1 MEIVETENIKV
12 PNSVIVS
19 GLSYTPV
26 DEEIFDYLKQGGSIS
41 RIFKIENPESEYHKQ
56 AIIEFESGETLQSLE
71 TTLPLER
78 PSSEDPNVIH
88 HVKTLASVY
97 SSRIGTEITHTFLSE
112 LKNIARLSGVSFEDI
127 LRGELTRITETIGA
141 QVPVEDVETVHEPTP
156 PLSMSERTDPFSP
169 TAQAQPRPTP
179 AQLGQHPNF
188 TEIKRT
194 PAGIP
199 LNPHS
204 GELSQTVGETQP
216 YIEPTATFT
225 PSVMRDPMPNFTLSP
240 DHLSTPEVQRV
251 VVEHIVK
258 SAEISSQLHSPAK
271 LRIFSGKVPCPNYEA
286 DYETWRTSVDFYL
299 TDPTVSHSQLV
310 RRIVDSLLPPAANVV
325 KPLDRHATP
334 RDYLSLLDSAYATVE
349 DGDELFA
356 KFLNTHQNSGEK
368 PSTYLHRLQSSLS
381 GVVKRRAVSASDADR
396 QLLKQFCRGCW
407 DNTLIATLQLEQRQ
421 NKPPTFSEFLL
432 LLRIEEDKRAAKA
445 SRMKQHFGFTKTK
458 AQANTQAVCVDGIP
472 DYDIKIQDNSIP
484 STMKQIQKQIADL
497 QAQIAAFTVSKGEKA
512 VRNKVPNAQRAKSKE
527 SQPVS
532 QKQSSAQFVTT
543 RRPRP
548 WYCFK
553 CGEDGHI
560 VSSCS
565 NPANP
570 MLVDAKR
577 KELKE
582 KQQAWDEKTASS
594 NPSTL
599 N

>member
-1 MEIVETENIKV
+1 MEIVENENIKV

-26 DEEIFDYLKQGGSIS
+26 DEEIFDYLKQWGSIS

-56 AIIEFESGETLQSLE
+56 AIIEFKSGATLQSLE
-71 TTLPLER
+71 TILPLDR
-78 PSSEDPNVIH
+78 PTSEDSNVIH
-88 HVKTLASVY
+88 HVKTLASVH
-97 SSRIGTEITHTFLSE
+97 SSKLGTEVTHTFLSE
-112 LKNIARLSGVSFEDI
+112 LRNIARLSGVSFEDM

-141 QVPVEDVETVHEPTP
+141 QAPVEEVETVHEPTP
-156 PLSMSERTDPFSP
+156 PVSERIEPILP
-169 TAQAQPRPTP
+169 TTQAQPRPTP
-179 AQLGQHPNF
+179 AQLGQHHNS
-188 TEIKRT
+188 TET
-194 PAGIP
+194 P

-204 GELSQTVGETQP
+204 TGELSQTVGERQS

-240 DHLSTPEVQRV
+240 DHLSTPEVQWV

-271 LRIFSGKVPCPNYEA
+271 LRIFSGKVPCPNYEV

-334 RDYLSLLDSAYATVE
+334 QDYLSLLDSAYATVE

-381 GVVKRRAVSASDADR
+381 AVVKRRAVSASDADR

-407 DNTLIATLQLEQRQ
+407 DNTVITTLQLEQRQ

-432 LLRIEEDKRAAKA
+432 LLRTEEDKRAAKA
-445 SRMKQHFGFTKTK
+445 SRMKQHLGFTKTK
-458 AQANTQAVCVDGIP
+458 AQANAQAVCVDGIP
-472 DYDIKIQDNSIP
+472 DYDMKIQDNSIP

-512 VRNKVPNAQRAKSKE
+512 VRNKVPNAQRAKPKE

-560 VSSCS
+560 ISSCS

-570 MLVDAKR
+570 VLVDAKR

>member
-1 MEIVETENIKV
+1 MEIVENENIKV

-26 DEEIFDYLKQGGSIS
+26 DEEIFDYLKQWGSIS

-56 AIIEFESGETLQSLE
+56 AIIEFKSGATLQSLE
-71 TTLPLER
+71 TILPLDR
-78 PSSEDPNVIH
+78 PTSEDSNVIH
-88 HVKTLASVY
+88 HVKTLASVH
-97 SSRIGTEITHTFLSE
+97 SSKLGTEVTHTFLSE
-112 LKNIARLSGVSFEDI
+112 LRNIARLSGVSFEDM

-141 QVPVEDVETVHEPTP
+141 QAPVEEVETVHEPTP
-156 PLSMSERTDPFSP
+156 PVSERIEPILP
-169 TAQAQPRPTP
+169 TTQAQPRPTP
-179 AQLGQHPNF
+179 AQLGQHHNSNE
-188 TEIKRT
+188 T
-194 PAGIP
+194 P

-204 GELSQTVGETQP
+204 TGELSQTVGERQS

-271 LRIFSGKVPCPNYEA
+271 LRISSGKVACPNYEV

-334 RDYLSLLDSAYATVE
+334 QDYLSLLDSAYATVE

-381 GVVKRRAVSASDADR
+381 AIVKRRAVSASDADR

-407 DNTLIATLQLEQRQ
+407 DNTVIATLQLEQRQ

-432 LLRIEEDKRAAKA
+432 LLRTEEDK
-445 SRMKQHFGFTKTK
+445 
-458 AQANTQAVCVDGIP
+458 
-472 DYDIKIQDNSIP
+472 
-484 STMKQIQKQIADL
+484 
-497 QAQIAAFTVSKGEKA
+497 
-512 VRNKVPNAQRAKSKE
+512 
-527 SQPVS
+527 
-532 QKQSSAQFVTT
+532 
-543 RRPRP
+543 
-548 WYCFK
+548 
-553 CGEDGHI
+553 
-560 VSSCS
+560 
-565 NPANP
+565 
-570 MLVDAKR
+570 
-577 KELKE
+577 
-582 KQQAWDEKTASS
+582 
-594 NPSTL
+594 
-599 N
+599 